1 MFQKTLKHDK
11 LEMKASGTD
20 TVSILGVSDDRVKL
34 DNDGLKKAP
43 SKSETRCTELPN

>member
-1 MFQKTLKHDK
+1 
-11 LEMKASGTD
+11 MKASGMD

-43 SKSETRCTELPN
+43 SKSVESFLSDKNTK

>member
-1 MFQKTLKHDK
+1 
-11 LEMKASGTD
+11 MKASGMD

-43 SKSETRCTELPN
+43 SKSVESFHSDKNTK